1 MRKIILAS
9 ASPRRQEL
17 LSDIVPDFEIHV
29 SQVDET
35 IPQGMQVTDIPA
47 YLATLKA
54 RDVAKSHSSDIVI
67 GSDTIVVCD
76 NEVLGKPKDSADA
89 YRMLKM
95 LSGKRH
101 MVCTGCAIVCGEIE
115 HSFCETTQVEF
126 YELSNDEINEYIAT
140 NDCYDKAGA
149 YGVQSKGKTLVKGIY
164 GDYYNV
170 VGLPLGRLKRELSLF
185 IKSLDK

>member
-1 MRKIILAS
+1 MRKVILAS

-17 LSDIVPDFEIHV
+17 LRDIVPDFAVIP
-29 SQVDET
+29 SNADES
-35 IPQGMQVTDIPA
+35 IPGDMATSDIPD
-47 YLATLKA
+47 YLAMLKA
-54 RDVAKSHSSDIVI
+54 RDVARSHISDIVI

-76 NEVLGKPKDSADA
+76 DKVLGKPKDSDDA

-101 MVCTGCAIVCGEIE
+101 IVCTGCALVCGEIE
-115 HSFCETTQVEF
+115 HSFCEVTQVEF
-126 YELSNDEINEYIAT
+126 YDLTDEEIYEYIAT

-170 VGLPLGRLKRELSLF
+170 VGLPLARLKRELATF
-185 IKSLDK
+185 INSLDK